1 MRWKTLLAL
10 GLAVS
15 TATNCYAATLIRS
28 ATVANGRDAE
38 TSLADVRIDG
48 DRIVAVGVL
57 TPQKDDVVV
66 DGRGLVLAPGF
77 IDTHSH
83 HDEKLGGHLDAT
95 QLLAQGV
102 TTVVFGQDGGSEFPV
117 AKLFA
122 EREAHPAA
130 VNIASYSGH
139 GTLRGEVL
147 GPDYKREATPAEVD
161 RMRALLDA
169 DMRAGALGLST
180 GLEYDP
186 AIYSSHAE
194 VLALASEAAKFGGRY
209 ISHMRS
215 EDRELWAALDELVT
229 IGRETGMPVQVSHA
243 KLGMTDWWGQAD
255 RYLAKLDAARAE
267 GIDASLDIYPYPYW
281 QSTLTVLWP
290 ERDFDNRATAEFVLG
305 HLAPPD
311 GLLISADSGD
321 ASHVGKTVAQIAA
334 ERGEDPVTTV
344 ISLIRAARAKDGDI
358 SVIGTSM
365 DEGDIAKLI
374 AWPHANISS
383 DGAFEDLH
391 PRGAGPFAKIL
402 RVYVREKKLLSL
414 GEAIRKMSSLAA
426 RHMGIADRGEIRV
439 GAIADLI
446 LFDPDVIRD
455 NATTQNPGAVATGM
469 RRVWVN
475 GVLSFVDGKATGER
489 PGRVVRRGNSTPW
502 PATGARA
509 D

>member
-1 MRWKTLLAL
+1 MRWTTLFAL

-15 TATNCYAATLIRS
+15 TATNCYASTLIRS
-28 ATVANGRDAE
+28 ATIVNGRDIE
-38 TSLADVRIDG
+38 TTSGDVRIDG
-48 DRIVAVGVL
+48 DRIVAVGTL
-57 TPQKDDVVV
+57 TPRKGEVVV

-83 HDEKLGGHLDAT
+83 HDEKLGKHLDAT

-102 TTVVFGQDGGSEFPV
+102 TTIVVGQDGGSTFPV

-122 EREAHPAA
+122 ERQAHPAA

-147 GPDYKREATPAEVD
+147 GPDYKREATPAEID

-194 VLALASEAAKFGGRY
+194 VIALASEAAKFGGRY

-215 EDRELWAALDELVT
+215 EDRELWAALDELIA
-229 IGRETGMPVQVSHA
+229 IGRETHMPVQVSHA

-255 RYLAKLDAARAE
+255 RFLAKLDAARAE

-281 QSTLTVLWP
+281 QTTLTVLWP
-290 ERDFDNRATAEFVLG
+290 ERDFDNRATAEFVLK
-305 HLAPPD
+305 HLAPPE
-311 GLLISADSGD
+311 GLLISADDGD
-321 ASHVGKTVAQIAA
+321 ASHVGKTVAQIAT
-334 ERGEDPVTTV
+334 ERGSDPVTTV
-344 ISLIRAARAKDGDI
+344 ISLIQAARAKGGDI

-365 DEGDIAKLI
+365 DERDIAKLI
-374 AWPHANISS
+374 RWSNANISS
-383 DGAFEDLH
+383 DGTFEDLH

-402 RVYVREKKLLSL
+402 RMYVREKKLLPL
-414 GEAIRKMSSLAA
+414 GEAVRKMSSLSAS
-426 RHMGIADRGEIRV
+426 HMGIADRGEIRV
-439 GAIADLI
+439 GASADLI
-446 LFDPDVIRD
+446 LFDPDTIRD
-455 NATTQNPGAVATGM
+455 NATTDHPTAIATGM

-475 GVLSFVDGKATGER
+475 GVLCFVDGKATGKR
-489 PGRVVRRGNSTPW
+489 PGRVLRRGKSTPW
-502 PATGARA
+502 TAPDGRP

>member
-1 MRWKTLLAL
+1 MRWKTLIAL

-15 TATNCYAATLIRS
+15 TATNGYAATLIRS
-28 ATVANGRDAE
+28 ATIANGRDLGL
-38 TSLADVRIDG
+38 SQGDVRIDG
-48 DRIVAVGVL
+48 DRIVAIGIL
-57 TPQKDDVVV
+57 APQKGDVVV
-66 DGRGLVLAPGF
+66 DGQGLVLAPGF

-83 HDEKLGGHLDAT
+83 HDEKLEDHLDAVP
-95 QLLAQGV
+95 LLAQGV
-102 TTVVFGQDGGSEFPV
+102 TTIVVGQDGGSALPV

-122 EREAHPAA
+122 EREARPAA

-147 GPDYKREATPAEVD
+147 GSDYKREATAAEID

-186 AIYSSHAE
+186 AIYSTHAE
-194 VLALASEAAKFGGRY
+194 VIALASQAAKYGGRY

-215 EDRELWAALDELVT
+215 EDRELWAALDELIT

-281 QSTLTVLWP
+281 QTTLTVLWP
-290 ERDFDNRATAEFVLG
+290 ERDFDNRATAEFVLK
-305 HLAPPD
+305 HLAPPE
-311 GLLISADSGD
+311 GLLISSDSGD
-321 ASHVGKTVAQIAA
+321 ASHVGKTVAQIAK
-334 ERGEDPVTTV
+334 ERAADPVTTV
-344 ISLIRAARAKDGDI
+344 ISLIKAARAKGGDI
-358 SVIGTSM
+358 NVIGTSM
-365 DEGDIAKLI
+365 DERDIRKLI
-374 AWPHANISS
+374 SWPHANISS

-402 RVYVREKKLLSL
+402 RVYTRETKLLTL
-414 GEAIRKMSSLAA
+414 GEAVRKMSLLAA
-426 RHMGIADRGEIRV
+426 QHMGIADRGEIRV

-446 LFDPDVIRD
+446 LFDPAAIRD
-455 NATTQNPGAVATGM
+455 NATTDNPTAVATGM

-475 GVLSFVDGKATGER
+475 GTLCFVDGKATGER
-489 PGRVVRRGNSTPW
+489 PGRVVRRGQLTPW
-502 PATGARA
+502 LAAAARPN
-509 D
+509 